1 MSDNLSAPSYIRGIE
16 PYKAGKPISE
26 LAREKGLQPENI
38 LKLASNE
45 NPLGAPESALQAV
58 REAATAHNVA
68 LYPDGNAYNLK
79 HAIAKRL
86 GVPAEWIIVGNGS
99 DELMGLTCE
108 ALLEPGAKSVYS
120 QFYFSVYRIDTLA
133 CGGTPVEVP
142 AKGFAIDLDA
152 IAKAVTPEV
161 RVVFLTT
168 PNNPTG
174 LTISQADFEAFLGK
188 IPPSVTVVL
197 DEAYREFVP
206 EEDRIDSIVL
216 VKKYPN
222 LFVTRTFSKAYGLA
236 GLRVGFGV
244 NSGELPELVNR
255 IRPPFNCNT
264 LAQAAAAGCV
274 NDQAFLD
281 RVYEMNRSGVKQLED
296 GFSSLN
302 LEFVPTKSNFVL
314 VHIGPKAAELNQ
326 ALLDRGIII
335 RPCASFGLPEWI
347 RVSVGTADQNER
359 FLAALK
365 ELLAKLSAA

>member
-1 MSDNLSAPSYIRGIE
+1 MIR
-16 PYKAGKPISE
+16 S
-26 LAREKGLQPENI
+26 
-38 LKLASNE
+38 
-45 NPLGAPESALQAV
+45 
-58 REAATAHNVA
+58 
-68 LYPDGNAYNLK
+68 
-79 HAIAKRL
+79 
-86 GVPAEWIIVGNGS
+86 PA
-99 DELMGLTCE
+99 
-108 ALLEPGAKSVYS
+108 
-120 QFYFSVYRIDTLA
+120 
-133 CGGTPVEVP
+133 PVEVP

-206 EEDRIDSIVL
+206 EEDRIDSIAL